1 MQAIQTWKE
10 NIQSR
15 DSLGQVTLHILYWP
29 PKHSTDEDKLV
40 EKKSTKKQQQT
51 NKQKTTNEQSWYTN
65 VCSSCLSSC
74 PQEELKSGMELNHN
88 DLWESFII

>member
-51 NKQKTTNEQSWYTN
+51 NKKPQTNKADTLTSAQVACHRAHKKN
-65 VCSSCLSSC
+65 
-74 PQEELKSGMELNHN
+74 
-88 DLWESFII
+88 

>member
-15 DSLGQVTLHILYWP
+15 DFLSQVMLHILYWP

-40 EKKSTKKQQQT
+40 ERKSTKNKKNKNKTRT
-51 NKQKTTNEQSWYTN
+51 NKADTPTSAQVACHRAHKM
-65 VCSSCLSSC
+65 
-74 PQEELKSGMELNHN
+74 ELKSGMELNHN